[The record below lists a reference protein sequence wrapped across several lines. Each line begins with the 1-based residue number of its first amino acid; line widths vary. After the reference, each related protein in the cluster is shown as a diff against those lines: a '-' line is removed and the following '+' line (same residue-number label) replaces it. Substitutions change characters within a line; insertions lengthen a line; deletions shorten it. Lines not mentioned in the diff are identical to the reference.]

1 MNSFWIKNMN
11 SFLIIS
17 LFNFDLVICLYF
29 CYYFSPCLV
38 VDTDKVIFKKN
49 KDKFGIL
56 ETLYHSF
63 KLKIMLNTT
72 TALFVKVV
80 VHVVKTMPKNPWEI
94 LFQNGLNMKTQ
105 LKQQLK
111 PAKHLK
117 YFPDHQFE
125 SKLGLLNT
133 RGKGKF

>member
-1 MNSFWIKNMN
+1 MN

-38 VDTDKVIFKKN
+38 VDTDKAIFKKN
-49 KDKFGIL
+49 KYKFGIL

-80 VHVVKTMPKNPWEI
+80 VHVVKTMPKNP
-94 LFQNGLNMKTQ
+94 
-105 LKQQLK
+105 
-111 PAKHLK
+111 
-117 YFPDHQFE
+117 
-125 SKLGLLNT
+125 
-133 RGKGKF
+133 